1 VGLGGEERSVV
12 AGILLDYPPET
23 LVGKQI
29 VVVANLQPTTLMGVE
44 SRGMLLAATDADGK
58 LVLVSPE
65 RRAVPGA
72 KVK

>member
-1 VGLGGEERSVV
+1 VV

-29 VVVANLQPTTLMGVE
+29 VVVANLQPTKLMGVE
-44 SRGMLLAATDADGK
+44 SRGMLLAAPGADGK

-65 RRAVPGA
+65 RPAAVGS